1 MDTTVTA
8 RRTLPVWA
16 VSVLALLVAA
26 VVTEIYGLLLPVVGI
41 PMIVGSVFDTV
52 PSAITVGMFAMGCA
66 VSGFWGTILAVLIAR
81 FARKP
86 ARTYVVTTS
95 VLVAV
100 SLIAPLAGVGPLS
113 TRVALA
119 VAHLIAAAI
128 VIPAVGRR
136 LS

>member
-26 VVTEIYGLLLPVVGI
+26 VVTELYGLLLPLVGI
-41 PMIVGSVFDTV
+41 PMLVGNILEGV
-52 PSAITVGMFAMGCA
+52 PSPITVGMFAMGCA
-66 VSGFWGTILAVLIAR
+66 FAGFWGTILAVLIAR
-81 FARKP
+81 FARRP

-95 VLVAV
+95 ILVAV
-100 SLIAPLAGVGPLS
+100 SLLSPLTGVGPLS
-113 TRVALA
+113 TRIALC

-128 VIPAVGRR
+128 VIPVVARR
-136 LS
+136 LA